1 VRANKTLPDAISEY
15 KAARWEVQFTGLKRK
30 RRETSLRPAF
40 WPLLLGTSF
49 LEGRDGH
56 YSVAGLAVQA
66 KHKPYKFNCHISAD
80 RLSFELM
87 NIISILSKGIF
98 KPDTKNSVLRSQ
110 SRRKARSW

>member
-1 VRANKTLPDAISEY
+1 VGSSIYRTEKKE
-15 KAARWEVQFTGLKRK
+15 KRNFAQ
-30 RRETSLRPAF
+30 TSVLA
-40 WPLLLGTSF
+40 LLLATSF
-49 LEGRDGH
+49 PEGRDGH

-87 NIISILSKGIF
+87 NMISILSKGIF